1 MCRCSGGDDGP
12 WSTLSI
18 SVGGQDLEVLA
29 STEQSVTWAIS
40 PDACGSGAA
49 KNCSELRGGLFD
61 PSQSSSWFR
70 KDVYKLNEA
79 GNLGY
84 GSNLNNGTYG
94 FDSLS
99 LTGKSGVANISLD
112 HQVIASTATS
122 QFSLGSLGLSPAQ
135 VNFSSSDDSAPAY
148 LSALKTKGE
157 IPSLSW
163 GFTAGAYY
171 RTLLQCLR
179 PNTTDNEKKARMA
192 RIPA

>member
-1 MCRCSGGDDGP
+1 M
-12 WSTLSI
+12 
-18 SVGGQDLEVLA
+18 VA

-40 PDACGSGAA
+40 PDACGSGTAS
-49 KNCSELRGGLFD
+49 NCSEVRGGLFD

-84 GSNLNNGTYG
+84 DDNNNNGTFG
-94 FDSLS
+94 FDTLI

-122 QFSLGSLGLSPAQ
+122 SFALGSLGLSPAL
-135 VNFSSSDDSAPAY
+135 VNFSNSDDSAPAY

-163 GFTAGAYY
+163 GYTAGAYY
-171 RTLLQCLR
+171 RKSLKCLR
-179 PNTTDNEKKARMA
+179 PNTTDDTKKVKMEQ
-192 RIPA
+192 IPA

>member
-1 MCRCSGGDDGP
+1 M
-12 WSTLSI
+12 
-18 SVGGQDLEVLA
+18 VA
-29 STEQSVTWAIS
+29 STDQSVTWAIS
-40 PDACGSGAA
+40 PDVCGSGTAS
-49 KNCSELRGGLFD
+49 NCSEVRGGLFD

-84 GSNLNNGTYG
+84 DPASNINNGTYG
-94 FDSLS
+94 FDTLT

-135 VNFSSSDDSAPAY
+135 VNFSQSDDSAPAY

-163 GFTAGAYY
+163 GYTAGAYY
-171 RTLLQCLR
+171 RRSLQCLR
-179 PNTTDNEKKARMA
+179 SNTTDNTKKVKMEQ
-192 RIPA
+192 IPA